1 MAKET
6 TLTMLTTNPIRA
18 ALLSDIGRR
27 RAQNQ
32 DSGGS
37 FPDHALFVVADGM
50 GGHRGGEVASKIAV
64 ESIRTTFVDEIK
76 DGATPGE
83 ALSLGT
89 SAANRKILERSQKE
103 PDLEG
108 MGTTAT
114 SLHFQTAEAPL
125 RAWIGHVGDSRCY
138 LIKEEGLWQLTR
150 DHSLVQEKLRAGMI
164 TRDQLKTDRMKNVI
178 TRSVGFDL
186 QFGIDLYEFV
196 PEPGDLFLLCSDG
209 LTGPLDDGEIYEIV
223 KRYYFEPLKEA
234 GLALRDEAREH
245 ESLLRTTVEA
255 LVSAANDRG
264 GDDNITAL
272 LARFPAAA
280 NGKTE

>member
-1 MAKET
+1 
-6 TLTMLTTNPIRA
+6 
-18 ALLSDIGRR
+18 
-27 RAQNQ
+27 
-32 DSGGS
+32 
-37 FPDHALFVVADGM
+37 
-50 GGHRGGEVASKIAV
+50 
-64 ESIRTTFVDEIK
+64 
-76 DGATPGE
+76 
-83 ALSLGT
+83 
-89 SAANRKILERSQKE
+89 
-103 PDLEG
+103 
-108 MGTTAT
+108 
-114 SLHFQTAEAPL
+114 
-125 RAWIGHVGDSRCY
+125 
-138 LIKEEGLWQLTR
+138 
-150 DHSLVQEKLRAGMI
+150 VQEKLRAGMI

-209 LTGPLDDGEIYEIV
+209 LTGPLDDREIYEIV

-245 ESLLRTTVEA
+245 ESLLKTTVEA

-280 NGKTE
+280 NGKAE